1 MRVLFELSGEHPS
14 LPAAEAK
21 ACMSAYGID
30 FDGFE
35 EKGILVSNVEADD
48 DILTTIGGRLAL
60 SYSINEVL
68 ASGDLEKIEEKV
80 GGLDLGEGRTFGIRA
95 KKLEGGLSTSL
106 LKNRIGGAIEESRNI
121 SVNLENPDIRI
132 SVFAG
137 SKIYLCRE
145 IVVVDRKIFERRKP
159 HHRPFSSPIS
169 LHPRIA
175 TALVNLSGVVA
186 GETLLDP
193 FCGTGGILIEAGLM
207 GVKVAGIDIKRNIVD
222 GCRKNLEYY
231 GVRNYTLRD
240 GDSTEMDIDP
250 VDAIVTDF
258 PYGRSTYTGGD
269 IGGLYEKSFSRMGEW
284 LKEGKCAVV
293 GLPDRRFADV
303 GSKYLHLEKVHSMRV
318 HRSLTRYFCVYR
330 KI

>member
-14 LPAAEAK
+14 LPAAEAR
-21 ACMSAYGID
+21 ACMSAYGIN

-35 EKGILVSNVEADD
+35 EKGILILDVEADENT
-48 DILTTIGGRLAL
+48 LMTIANRLAL
-60 SYSINEVL
+60 SYSVNEVL
-68 ASGDLEKIEEKV
+68 ASGSLADIEEKV
-80 GGLDLGEGRTFGIRA
+80 EGLDLGEGKTFGIKA
-95 KKLEGGLSTSL
+95 KKLEGGISTSL
-106 LKNRIGGAIEESRNI
+106 LKNRIGEAIERSRDI
-121 SVNLENPDIRI
+121 SVSLEDPDIWI

-137 SKIYLCRE
+137 KEVYLCRE
-145 IVVVDRKIFERRKP
+145 IAAVDRKIFERRKP

-175 TALVNLSGVVA
+175 TALVNLSGIVA

-193 FCGTGGILIEAGLM
+193 FCGTGGILIEAGLIGARIM
-207 GVKVAGIDIKRNIVD
+207 GIDIKKNIVD
-222 GCRKNLEYY
+222 GCRRNLEYY
-231 GVRNYTLRD
+231 GIDDYILRD

-269 IGGLYEKSFSRMGEW
+269 IEGLYKKSFSRMNDW
-284 LKEGKCAVV
+284 LKDGKRAVV
-293 GLPDRRFADV
+293 GLPDKRFADV
-303 GSKYLHLEKVHSMRV
+303 GGKYLRLEEIHPMRV
-318 HRSLTRYFCVYR
+318 HRSLTRYFCVYK